1 VIFWPA
7 SKRHDIFKGDI
18 FPIFKGFQNYLWK
31 IFSNFF
37 FFYCI
42 DIYDKISQTQLDHQS
57 SPEWIAMEKV
67 LAESIEITE
76 PNQIELVLKV
86 LNLVDNKKS
95 PIERNLSRNFF
106 NRGNS

>member
-1 VIFWPA
+1 M
-7 SKRHDIFKGDI
+7 
-18 FPIFKGFQNYLWK
+18 
-31 IFSNFF
+31 IFSREIFFQSSKVFKIIYGKSSQTFF

-57 SPEWIAMEKV
+57 SPEWIAMEKM
-67 LAESIEITE
+67 LAESVEIAA
-76 PNQIELVLKV
+76 PDQIEVVLKV

-106 NRGNS
+106 NRSNS

>member
-1 VIFWPA
+1 MENLL
-7 SKRHDIFKGDI
+7 K
-18 FPIFKGFQNYLWK
+18 L
-31 IFSNFF
+31 F

-57 SPEWIAMEKV
+57 SPEWIAMEKM
-67 LAESIEITE
+67 LAESVEIAA
-76 PNQIELVLKV
+76 PDQIEVVLKV

-106 NRGNS
+106 NRSKF